1 MSTSATFDLIGAITS
16 ATTSIPTLSSSDL
29 ATVLNGASSIATSA
43 SSQAAAASDTTAAPE
58 LSKESLSRLAQSL
71 PKYLIGGGVVVGV
84 LILLGALSWWW
95 KRRKRRASFG
105 FGDEEWH
112 AVAPG
117 PGSRRASD
125 SSEKRTLEQVRVES
139 TGPENTRGV
148 YGTDSE
154 GDKLLSPLER
164 IGEPRL
170 TGEQ

>member
-1 MSTSATFDLIGAITS
+1 MSTSATFDFIGAIAS
-16 ATTSIPTLSSSDL
+16 APAISSSDL
-29 ATVLNGASSIATSA
+29 ATFVNGASSIATSA
-43 SSQAAAASDTTAAPE
+43 ASQGAAASDTTAAPE

-71 PKYLIGGGVVVGV
+71 PKYLIGGGVIVGA

-117 PGSRRASD
+117 SGSRRASD